1 MGEKI
6 IETDV
11 LVCGG
16 GCSGCGAA
24 WGAGRTGA
32 KVILLERNGFLGGIA
47 SSSMI
52 SNLYNHFITRDGR
65 MVMKGAPLEWMER
78 MEKRGAATS
87 KWRYPDGRL
96 VHDPEQ
102 MKVVFD

>member
-32 KVILLERNGFLGGIA
+32 KVILLERMDFWEVLP
-47 SSSMI
+47 
-52 SNLYNHFITRDGR
+52 
-65 MVMKGAPLEWMER
+65 AP
-78 MEKRGAATS
+78 
-87 KWRYPDGRL
+87 
-96 VHDPEQ
+96 V
-102 MKVVFD
+102 